1 MTDAD
6 RLRRLLGGPD
16 TTWLVK
22 RVRHRLERGGSL
34 TGTVTLAGV
43 TPSQRRAVE
52 LLLGRRAGTGA
63 SLSVSLAEVDR
74 VLRAS
79 GASPGG
85 LAAAVE
91 VLDGPVHDL
100 AQEQADLAAAW
111 ASAFAPLDE
120 ALASRP
126 ELAEWR
132 DRLDSSGLVRR
143 LTAGPGEATE
153 MLRHLTAVVR
163 GLPTAGTSLGRFAAE
178 TCGNAHAL
186 DDGQPLATLAL
197 SCARAIAGLPF
208 RADGGAESRRDTW
221 AAVGVLLDELSSTV
235 LCLGLPGDTG
245 TATGRMLAAMR
256 GEPVSLTLRQ
266 LRRHPAPMRAGLVRI
281 CENPV
286 VLTAAADAVG
296 ASCPPLVCCNGR
308 PSAAVWRLLELL
320 AEGSAEFAY
329 HGDFDWGGV
338 AIAAAVRNRIG
349 WRPWRY
355 GAAAYREAASDTPL
369 AGRPTP
375 TPWDPSLAT
384 AMTERGV
391 RVEEEQVLPK
401 LIADLQAGT
410 AHATGDT
417 PSDCYAEGTRH
428 GTGRA

>member
-1 MTDAD
+1 MTDDD

-16 TTWLVK
+16 TAWLIK
-22 RVRHRLERGGSL
+22 RIRHRMERGGPL
-34 TGTVTLAGV
+34 TGTVTLAQA
-43 TPSQRRAVE
+43 TTSQRRAVE

-74 VLRAS
+74 VLRTS
-79 GASPGG
+79 GAAPDG

-91 VLDGPVHDL
+91 TLDGPIHDL
-100 AQEQADLAAAW
+100 ARERAERAASW
-111 ASAFAPLDE
+111 ASAFAPLDD

-132 DRLDSSGLVRR
+132 DRLASSGLVRR
-143 LTAGPGEATE
+143 LATGPDDATE
-153 MLRHLTAVVR
+153 MLRHLAAVVG
-163 GLPTAGTSLGRFAAE
+163 GLPAADLPLGRFAAE

-186 DDGQPLATLAL
+186 DDGRPLATLAL

-221 AAVGVLLDELSSTV
+221 AAVGVHLDELSSTV
-235 LCLGLPGDTG
+235 LCLGLPGDGSTP
-245 TATGRMLAAMR
+245 TGRMLAAMH

-266 LRRHPAPMRAGLVRI
+266 LRRHATPIRAAVVRV
-281 CENPV
+281 CENPI
-286 VLTAAADAVG
+286 VLTAAADALG

-320 AEGSAEFAY
+320 SEGAAEFAY

-338 AIAAAVRNRIG
+338 AIAAAVRDRIG

-355 GAAAYREAASDTPL
+355 DAAAYREALSDTPL
-369 AGRPTP
+369 VGRPTH
-375 TPWDPSLAT
+375 TPWDPSLAR
-384 AMTERGV
+384 AMAERGV
-391 RVEEEQVLPK
+391 RVEEEHVLPD
-401 LIADLQAGT
+401 LIADLRPGT
-410 AHATGDT
+410 A
-417 PSDCYAEGTRH
+417 P
-428 GTGRA
+428 

>member
-22 RVRHRLERGGSL
+22 RVRHRLERGGAL
-34 TGTVTLAGV
+34 TGTVTLAGA

-52 LLLGRRAGTGA
+52 LLLGRRAGTGV

-91 VLDGPVHDL
+91 ALDGPVRDL
-100 AQEQADLAAAW
+100 AREQADLAAIW

-120 ALASRP
+120 ALVSRP
-126 ELAEWR
+126 ELAGWR
-132 DRLDSSGLVRR
+132 DRLISSGLVRR
-143 LTAGPGEATE
+143 LATGPDEAAE
-153 MLRHLTAVVR
+153 MLRHLAAVVR
-163 GLPTAGTSLGRFAAE
+163 GLPADDVPLGRFAAE

-186 DDGQPLATLAL
+186 DEGQPLGTLAG

-208 RADGGAESRRDTW
+208 GADGGAESRRDTW
-221 AAVGVLLDELSSTV
+221 AAVGVHLDELSSTV

-245 TATGRMLAAMR
+245 TATGRMLAAMH

-266 LRRHPAPMRAGLVRI
+266 LRRHSAPIRAGMVRI
-281 CENPV
+281 CENPI
-286 VLTAAADAVG
+286 VLTAAADALG
-296 ASCPPLVCCNGR
+296 PSCPPLVCCNGR

-320 AEGSAEFAY
+320 AEGSAGFAY

-338 AIAAAVRNRIG
+338 AIAAAVRNRIS

-355 GAAAYREAASDTPL
+355 DAAAYRETASGTPL
-369 AGRPTP
+369 AGRPAP
-375 TPWDPSLAT
+375 TPWDPALAT

-391 RVEEEQVLPK
+391 RVEEEQVLSN
-401 LIADLQAGT
+401 LIADLRAGA
-410 AHATGDT
+410 AH
-417 PSDCYAEGTRH
+417 
-428 GTGRA
+428 

>member
-1 MTDAD
+1 MTDTD
-6 RLRRLLGGPD
+6 RLLRLLGGPD
-16 TTWLVK
+16 TAWLVK
-22 RVRHRLERGGSL
+22 RVRHRLERGGAL
-34 TGTVTLAGV
+34 TGTVTLAGA
-43 TPSQRRAVE
+43 TPSQRRAAE

-91 VLDGPVHDL
+91 VLEGPVRDL
-100 AQEQADLAAAW
+100 AREEADLAAAW
-111 ASAFAPLDE
+111 ASAFVPLDE

-143 LTAGPGEATE
+143 LTSGPGEAGE
-153 MLRHLTAVVR
+153 LLRHLAAVVE
-163 GLPTAGTSLGRFAAE
+163 GLPAAGVPLGRFAAE

-186 DDGQPLATLAL
+186 DDGQPLATLAV

-208 RADGGAESRRDTW
+208 RSDGGAESRRDTW
-221 AAVGVLLDELSSTV
+221 ASVGVHLDELSSTV

-266 LRRHPAPMRAGLVRI
+266 LRRHPAPMRAGLVRV

-286 VLTAAADAVG
+286 VLTAAADALG
-296 ASCPPLVCCNGR
+296 PSCPPLVCCNGR

-338 AIAAAVRNRIG
+338 AIASAVRARVG

-355 GAAAYREAASDTPL
+355 DAAAYREAASNTPL
-369 AGRPTP
+369 TGRPVP
-375 TPWDPSLAT
+375 TPWDASLTT
-384 AMTERGV
+384 AMRERGV
-391 RVEEEQVLPK
+391 RVEEEQVLPD
-401 LIADLQAGT
+401 LISDLRTEPRVAACG
-410 AHATGDT
+410 
-417 PSDCYAEGTRH
+417 
-428 GTGRA
+428 